1 MTTSHKTVLLQE
13 SVDGLAIQKGD
24 VVVDGTLG
32 GGGHSEEIARRL
44 GADITL
50 VGIDMDEKAIKRAS
64 ERISK
69 ITPHAH
75 FVRDNFRNIKKVLK
89 LAHINKVDRILLDIG
104 LSSDQFEVSGR
115 GFSFKKDEPL
125 LMTFSD
131 DPKSHTFT
139 AWTIVNEW
147 AEESIADVIYGYG
160 EEQFSRRIAKM
171 IVEERENRSIDT
183 TYGEEQFSRRI
194 AKMIVEER
202 ENRSIDTTFELV
214 HIIESAVPFFYR
226 KGKLHPATK
235 TFQALRIAVND
246 ELGALKEGIADGFDV
261 LSTGGRLAVISF
273 HSLEDRIVKQYFKKL
288 KDEEKG
294 TLVTKKAI
302 IPTKEETKENPRARS
317 AKLRIIQKN

>member
-32 GGGHSEEIARRL
+32 GGGHSEEIVRRL

-75 FVRDNFRNIKKVLK
+75 FVKDNFRNIKKVLK

-131 DPKSHTFT
+131 DPKSHAFT

-171 IVEERENRSIDT
+171 IVDERKS
-183 TYGEEQFSRRI
+183 
-194 AKMIVEER
+194 
-202 ENRSIDTTFELV
+202 RSIDTTFELV

-261 LSTGGRLAVISF
+261 LSPGGRLAVISF

-288 KDEEKG
+288 KEEEKG

>member
-44 GADITL
+44 GAGITL

-75 FVRDNFRNIKKVLK
+75 FVKDNFRNIKKVLK

-147 AEESIADVIYGYG
+147 AEESIADVIYG
-160 EEQFSRRIAKM
+160 
-171 IVEERENRSIDT
+171 
-183 TYGEEQFSRRI
+183 YGEEQFSRRI

>member
-75 FVRDNFRNIKKVLK
+75 FVKDNFRNIKKVLK

-147 AEESIADVIYGYG
+147 AEESIADVIYG
-160 EEQFSRRIAKM
+160 
-171 IVEERENRSIDT
+171 
-183 TYGEEQFSRRI
+183 YGEEQFSRRI

>member
-75 FVRDNFRNIKKVLK
+75 FVKDNFRNIKKVMK

-147 AEESIADVIYGYG
+147 AEESIADVIYG
-160 EEQFSRRIAKM
+160 
-171 IVEERENRSIDT
+171 
-183 TYGEEQFSRRI
+183 YGEEQFSRRI

>member
-32 GGGHSEEIARRL
+32 GGGHSEEIARRF
-44 GADITL
+44 GAGITL

-75 FVRDNFRNIKKVLK
+75 FVKDNFRNIKKVLK
-89 LAHINKVDRILLDIG
+89 LAHLNKVDRILLDIG
-104 LSSDQFEVSGR
+104 LSSDQFDVSGR

-139 AWTIVNEW
+139 AWTVVNEW

-171 IVEERENRSIDT
+171 IVEEREH
-183 TYGEEQFSRRI
+183 
-194 AKMIVEER
+194 
-202 ENRSIDTTFELV
+202 RSIDTTF
-214 HIIESAVPFFYR
+214 
-226 KGKLHPATK
+226 
-235 TFQALRIAVND
+235 
-246 ELGALKEGIADGFDV
+246 
-261 LSTGGRLAVISF
+261 
-273 HSLEDRIVKQYFKKL
+273 
-288 KDEEKG
+288 
-294 TLVTKKAI
+294 
-302 IPTKEETKENPRARS
+302 
-317 AKLRIIQKN
+317 

>member
-1 MTTSHKTVLLQE
+1 VRSKQMTTSHKTVLLQE

-75 FVRDNFRNIKKVLK
+75 FVKDNFRNIKKVLK

-147 AEESIADVIYGYG
+147 AEESIADVIYG
-160 EEQFSRRIAKM
+160 
-171 IVEERENRSIDT
+171 
-183 TYGEEQFSRRI
+183 YGEEQFSRRI

>member
-32 GGGHSEEIARRL
+32 GGGHSEEIARRF
-44 GADITL
+44 GAGITL
-50 VGIDMDEKAIKRAS
+50 VGIDMDEKAIRRAS

-69 ITPHAH
+69 VTPHTH
-75 FVRDNFRNIKKVLK
+75 FVKDNFRNIKKVLK
-89 LAHINKVDRILLDIG
+89 LAHLNKVDRILLDIG

-171 IVEERENRSIDT
+171 IVEEREH
-183 TYGEEQFSRRI
+183 
-194 AKMIVEER
+194 
-202 ENRSIDTTFELV
+202 RSIDTTFELV

-226 KGKLHPATK
+226 KGKIHPATK

-246 ELGALKEGIADGFDV
+246 ELGALKEGIADGFDA
-261 LSTGGRLAVISF
+261 LSPNGRLAVISF

-288 KDEEKG
+288 KDDEKG
-294 TLVTKKAI
+294 ALVTKKAI
-302 IPTKEETKENPRARS
+302 IPTQEETKENPRARS
-317 AKLRIIQKN
+317 AKLRIIQKI